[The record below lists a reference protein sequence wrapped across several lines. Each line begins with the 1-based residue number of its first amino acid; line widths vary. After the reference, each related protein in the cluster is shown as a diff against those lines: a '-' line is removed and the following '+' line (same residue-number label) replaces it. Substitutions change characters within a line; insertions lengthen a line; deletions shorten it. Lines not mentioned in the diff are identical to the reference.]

1 MEQKLRIPLIKFF
14 YLISRKRKKRNNLCV
29 LRGGKMNE
37 TEFEKYTLIVNE
49 LTNGNK

>member
-29 LRGGKMNE
+29 LRGGKMLESDFVKYNAIANE
-37 TEFEKYTLIVNE
+37 K
-49 LTNGNK
+49 